1 MLAICRLPYEG
12 DVYGSIISNIYVNE
26 KKINMK
32 YLYQY
37 EMIYDINKK
46 CVLNENEKG
55 IKI

>member
-12 DVYGSIISNIYVNE
+12 DFYGSIISNIYVNE

-46 CVLNENEKG
+46 YVLNENEKG
-55 IKI
+55 MKI